1 MKNLFKVLFIAILFS
16 VPFYSTAQ
24 QDVLTECDDQ
34 GGGGGGTPTT
44 YFNSNINKV
53 VGNVMVVKFQ
63 TQDGVNQPLNL
74 QVLPYA
80 YGPEAH
86 LGGYTVTSFTRLS
99 NMHELKLEV
108 IVHLDNTESCPPNEL
123 CYAFFTYKYT
133 VTIKTNGTYTYTA
146 VEI

>member
-24 QDVLTECDDQ
+24 QDVFTECDDQ

-80 YGPEAH
+80 
-86 LGGYTVTSFTRLS
+86 
-99 NMHELKLEV
+99 
-108 IVHLDNTESCPPNEL
+108 
-123 CYAFFTYKYT
+123 
-133 VTIKTNGTYTYTA
+133 
-146 VEI
+146 